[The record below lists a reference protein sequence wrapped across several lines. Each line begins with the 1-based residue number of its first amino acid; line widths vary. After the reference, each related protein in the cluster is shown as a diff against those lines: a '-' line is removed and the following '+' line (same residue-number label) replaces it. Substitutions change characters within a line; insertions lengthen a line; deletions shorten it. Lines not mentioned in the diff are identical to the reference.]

1 MTFIVLQVICRTP
14 PAHAMRRFLETAIDD
29 EIDFFAAYENQS
41 GGVIVILD
49 KLRDK
54 FIEERTQFQT
64 EERSEFKAQPIKANA
79 DATGDLQDT
88 TSTCD
93 EAFSVV

>member
-1 MTFIVLQVICRTP
+1 MHSSSKD
-14 PAHAMRRFLETAIDD
+14 PAESLALSAPEVN
-29 EIDFFAAYENQS
+29 AYENQS
-41 GGVIVILD
+41 GGVIEMLD

>member
-1 MTFIVLQVICRTP
+1 MAVSLTMHWVANACPGELF
-14 PAHAMRRFLETAIDD
+14 
-29 EIDFFAAYENQS
+29 ENQS
-41 GGVIVILD
+41 GGVIEMLD
-49 KLRDK
+49 KLLDK